1 MRTVDCVDPSSRQQ
15 TADQI
20 AEANSLQQAQMADD
34 ETQEMNEESKKD
46 REDAEQAKALNAV
59 TDNVSSSSGRL
70 YAAVSFC
77 GQSALLLGA

>member
-1 MRTVDCVDPSSRQQ
+1 
-15 TADQI
+15 
-20 AEANSLQQAQMADD
+20 MADD

-59 TDNVSSSSGRL
+59 TDNVSSSSSGRL

>member
-1 MRTVDCVDPSSRQQ
+1 
-15 TADQI
+15 
-20 AEANSLQQAQMADD
+20 MADD

>member
-1 MRTVDCVDPSSRQQ
+1 
-15 TADQI
+15 
-20 AEANSLQQAQMADD
+20 MADD

-59 TDNVSSSSGRL
+59 TDNVSSSGRL